1 MSRALFGAVLAVVAA
16 PQCARAQA
24 PGADAAQPLGQPL
37 AQRSPANV
45 YASTCG
51 YCHGHN
57 VGPVILG
64 RKLPA
69 EMVKMMVRSGPHGM
83 PAFRPSEISE
93 AELAALALWV
103 QKSPAQ
109 SGEHGK

>member
-24 PGADAAQPLGQPL
+24 PAADAPQPLS
-37 AQRSPANV
+37 QRSPAKV
-45 YASTCG
+45 YAGTCG

-103 QKSPAQ
+103 QKSPARA
-109 SGEHGK
+109 GEHGK